1 MDNIFESECGY
12 FPERSSSQDWQMLP
26 DINQVRN
33 CYTDIPDGI
42 NNETIQI
49 TYFSDFN
56 KDGYRRAGK
65 LLYKN
70 ICPQCKKCQPIRI
83 PISSFVPSKSQ
94 RKVLRINSDI
104 KCSMNL
110 DSKSFISEDKIELY
124 RRYSLKHESK
134 MKTREEAI
142 EELLYWNGME
152 NLGDTPIYCSTSN
165 LDYYLEDTLVGC
177 SVLDFTNDGVS
188 SVYFYYDTSSDIMK
202 RSLGTF
208 SVLSEIMRLKEI
220 EQDYYYLGYY
230 IKGHK
235 NMDYKANFRSY
246 ELLGD
251 DGWKVVEQND

>member
-1 MDNIFESECGY
+1 
-12 FPERSSSQDWQMLP
+12 MLP

-104 KCSMNL
+104 TQRMNL
-110 DSKSFISEDKIELY
+110 DSKSFISDDKIELY

-134 MKTREEAI
+134 MKTRKYQEVTKVYEDCKTVLKKEEDFLGLKVYGLI
-142 EELLYWNGME
+142 CEFEKESEE
-152 NLGDTPIYCSTSN
+152 
-165 LDYYLEDTLVGC
+165 
-177 SVLDFTNDGVS
+177 
-188 SVYFYYDTSSDIMK
+188 K
-202 RSLGTF
+202 
-208 SVLSEIMRLKEI
+208 
-220 EQDYYYLGYY
+220 EQD
-230 IKGHK
+230 
-235 NMDYKANFRSY
+235 
-246 ELLGD
+246 
-251 DGWKVVEQND
+251 